1 MPLLR
6 QLGNSGLVTAYSS
19 FQSVENILSKTVNL
33 LLKNERLKQLLYYS
47 DRHALAMTR
56 LNEEQTHSLIGNQ
69 IKIVPK
75 ITVDPDVKPYL
86 ILSLDNFVPEP
97 GQTTF
102 RSFQLIIDVLCPFDY
117 WVLDDFKLRPYAI
130 AGEVDA
136 MINNSSISGPGVA
149 DFVGAKQ
156 LLLDYNIGGLSLYYN
171 VETLGDD
178 TKRYI

>member
-1 MPLLR
+1 MALLR
-6 QLGNSGLVTAYSS
+6 NQSNGLTAAYSS

-33 LLKNERLKQLLYYS
+33 LLKNDRLKQLLYYTN
-47 DRHALAMTR
+47 RHALSMTR

-75 ITVDPDVKPYL
+75 ITVEPDVKPYL
-86 ILSLDNFVPEP
+86 ILSLDNFIPDV

-102 RSFQLIIDVLCPFDY
+102 RSFQLVIDVLCSFDY

-136 MINNSSISGPGVA
+136 MINNSYISGPGVA

-156 LLLDYNIGGLSLYYN
+156 LLLDYNVGGLSLYYN
-171 VETLGDD
+171 VETQGDD
-178 TKRYI
+178 TKRYE

>member
-1 MPLLR
+1 
-6 QLGNSGLVTAYSS
+6 
-19 FQSVENILSKTVNL
+19 
-33 LLKNERLKQLLYYS
+33 
-47 DRHALAMTR
+47 MTR

-149 DFVGAKQ
+149 DFVGAK
-156 LLLDYNIGGLSLYYN
+156 
-171 VETLGDD
+171 
-178 TKRYI
+178 